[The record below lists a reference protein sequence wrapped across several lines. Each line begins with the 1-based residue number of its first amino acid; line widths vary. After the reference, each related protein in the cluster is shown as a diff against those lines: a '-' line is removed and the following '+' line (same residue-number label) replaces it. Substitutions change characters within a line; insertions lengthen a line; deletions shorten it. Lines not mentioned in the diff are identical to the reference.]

1 MADDEEHIRALIAG
15 HLRRA
20 GHQVR
25 ETADGEQAL
34 QAARAEPAPG
44 LVLLDIRMPRL
55 DGLGVLRAL
64 RGDEAT
70 RHLPVVM
77 MTASRGMSASY
88 RSAIDQLGA
97 SVLLHKPSSA
107 EELVE
112 LIGHG
117 LTKGAE

>member
-1 MADDEEHIRALIAG
+1 M
-15 HLRRA
+15 
-20 GHQVR
+20 R
-25 ETADGEQAL
+25 EAADGEQAL

-55 DGLGVLRAL
+55 DGLGALRAL

-88 RSAIDQLGA
+88 RSALDQLGHRSCCTSRA
-97 SVLLHKPSSA
+97 ARRNWPSSS
-107 EELVE
+107 VT
-112 LIGHG
+112 G
-117 LTKGAE
+117 